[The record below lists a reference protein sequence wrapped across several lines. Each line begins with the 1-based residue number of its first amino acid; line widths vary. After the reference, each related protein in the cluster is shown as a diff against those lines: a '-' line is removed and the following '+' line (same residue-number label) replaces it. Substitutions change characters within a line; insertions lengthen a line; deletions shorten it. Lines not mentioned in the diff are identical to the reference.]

1 MALTLIGTIAAITDA
16 VAASLVSGATATRD
30 AVDGRVRTVVNADL
44 SQSTAMRDAVDGRAR
59 SVSDAIIQAGL
70 SNSSAVTQAVQAKI
84 NEILAA
90 NNLGMVKGSLTS
102 GQDLNNVTTTGVWLV
117 ETHPIANSLLNRPTV
132 GILLGAATV
141 HVAATASGG
150 VEQEWRSLLGTK
162 QSPSLQRTR
171 STGGTWSPWSVTKL
185 AARQLLADQDVNTYR
200 GAEYEGDWEINSSA
214 ILTATTNLP
223 AGAGV
228 GVLTVKAST
237 GFQEYR
243 CYTALG
249 APRVWIRG
257 VNNVGTGEWSDWM
270 EIPTGQRSGIT
281 AGDAALGHKVRQ
293 DRARA
298 RVGGRIGTA
307 GRAVVALRFDDYP
320 DEFESVVLPL
330 LRQYQLPSYFA
341 LTVRHVE
348 ELSTRTWAQ
357 VRAWAND
364 GVQFF
369 GHSWSHSAAS
379 GETALRRE
387 IVESADYLESK
398 LPGVVLDGWVMPG
411 TGQGADGY
419 DGMGTG
425 DTAAKYIDH
434 PAGRLIMSR
443 YGVVNGGVPGYLA
456 PLVGAPSAGQLHA
469 TYETYSLAEAQAVVL
484 NAQQTGTGVSLMLHP
499 ANIGKT
505 GYMSLADFQAF
516 LAWIAAERDAERLL
530 VLTGTGL
537 AFADASTSD
546 RMNLLPSMSS
556 LTGWGGTTG
565 WTASGGVF
573 SGTTSA
579 GQLTASMPG
588 QAVNAL
594 RGAVVECVAL
604 VKAPTGAVV
613 RTGITGGVTKTT
625 DHTLPASNDWK
636 WVRTNVLYPT
646 TAGVSAGLGAAIGRV
661 SGGTVQMRALAL
673 QPV

>member
-1 MALTLIGTIAAITDA
+1 MALVLIGSIAAITDA
-16 VAASLVSGATATRD
+16 VAASLVNGATATRD

-59 SVSDAIIQAGL
+59 SVSDSIIQAGL
-70 SNSSAVTQAVQAKI
+70 ANSSAVTQAIQAQI
-84 NEILAA
+84 NAILAA
-90 NNLGMVKGSLTS
+90 NNLGWVKGTLST
-102 GQDLNNVTTTGVWLV
+102 GQDLNNVTTTGLWLV
-117 ETHPIANSLLNRPTV
+117 ESYAVANSLLNRPTV
-132 GILLGAATV
+132 GALLGPVTV
-141 HVAATASGG
+141 RVQATASGG
-150 VEQEWRSLLGTK
+150 VHQEWASLLGAKT
-162 QSPSLQRTR
+162 SPRLERNR
-171 STGGTWSPWSVTKL
+171 SSAGVWGPWVTAK
-185 AARQLLADQDVNTYR
+185 ATPRQLLAGQNVDTYV
-200 GAEYEGDWEINSSA
+200 GPEYEGDWEINSSTT
-214 ILTATTNLP
+214 LNATTGLP

-228 GVLTVKAST
+228 GILSVFGST

-249 APRVWIRG
+249 TPRLWIRG
-257 VNNVGTGEWSDWM
+257 VNNVSTGAWSDWS
-270 EIPTGQRSGIT
+270 EIPTGQRGGIT

-357 VRAWAND
+357 VGAWSAD

-398 LPGVVLDGWVMPG
+398 LPGVALDGWVMPG
-411 TGQGADGY
+411 TGQGNDGY

-456 PLVGAPSAGQLHA
+456 PLVGAPSVGQLHA
-469 TYETYSLAEAQAVVL
+469 TYETYSLADAQAVVL

-537 AFADASTSD
+537 AFADASTGD

-646 TAGVSAGLGAAIGRV
+646 TAGVSAGLGAQIGRV
-661 SGGTVQMRALAL
+661 SGGAVQMRALAL